1 MDGTLFNCYHA
12 NLCAYGTGRRE
23 KSNGGDELISKYML
37 QSSILPS
44 PTFNEA
50 REKRRKVLDEV
61 RARRRIIYQRYRKKV
76 LNHSSLEFAV

>member
-1 MDGTLFNCYHA
+1 MSD
-12 NLCAYGTGRRE
+12 
-23 KSNGGDELISKYML
+23 YML
-37 QSSILPS
+37 QPSTLPF
-44 PTFNEA
+44 PPFNEA